1 MQYSGMY
8 NARER
13 VSLAD
18 NAILDGYKINSS
30 VAATNGN
37 GKIYQRPKL
46 SPVVKLKSSCSTGTK
61 LPAAQTA
68 ESVKLKISFT
78 ILMKSL
84 IGSSKPIC
92 GSF

>member
-1 MQYSGMY
+1 MY

-46 SPVVKLKSSCSTGTK
+46 SPVVKLKSSCSTK

-68 ESVKLKISFT
+68 DSVKLKISFT